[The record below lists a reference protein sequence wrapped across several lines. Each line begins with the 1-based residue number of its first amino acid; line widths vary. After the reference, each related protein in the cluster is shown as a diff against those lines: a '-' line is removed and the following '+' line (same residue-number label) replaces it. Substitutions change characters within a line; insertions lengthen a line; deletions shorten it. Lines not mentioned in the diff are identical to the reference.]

1 MKIGI
6 VGLGLMGGSL
16 GLDLRAQGHQVLGVS
31 RQPKT
36 CQFALDHG
44 IVDNASIELS
54 ILATAEVVFICT
66 PIAAIASTVKDLV
79 NYLYKDTVITDIG
92 SVKMP
97 VVRDIAPLWEN
108 FVGGHPMSGREYSG
122 VEAAVSNLFVGN
134 PYVLTPIET
143 TPPLALQKV
152 EEIVRSLK
160 SLVYITSPENHDQA
174 VAWISHLPV
183 MVSGSLIDACMQETD
198 PVVLSLA
205 QQLASSGFRDTSRVG
220 GGNPELRVMMARYN
234 QESIMR
240 SLLGYRDRL
249 DQIIEVIEQG
259 DWSSLEKIL
268 ETTQVARKKFVS

>member
-44 IVDNASIELS
+44 IVDDASIDLS

-79 NYLYKDTVITDIG
+79 NYLNKDTVITDIG

-97 VVRDIAPLWEN
+97 VVREIAPLWEN
-108 FVGGHPMSGREYSG
+108 FVGGHPMSGTEHRG
-122 VEAAVSNLFVGN
+122 VEAAVSNLFAGN

-143 TPPLALQKV
+143 TPPPALKKV

-183 MVSGSLIDACMQETD
+183 MVSGSLID
-198 PVVLSLA
+198 
-205 QQLASSGFRDTSRVG
+205 
-220 GGNPELRVMMARYN
+220 
-234 QESIMR
+234 
-240 SLLGYRDRL
+240 
-249 DQIIEVIEQG
+249 
-259 DWSSLEKIL
+259 
-268 ETTQVARKKFVS
+268 